1 VLAVVI
7 LLGFLAVAMFAGPR
21 LWVPMGIV
29 CATVLP
35 LSLYTLVTARKRYYD
50 WVDRG
55 VAAYLDH
62 VEKATRDTGET
73 NGSTATRVAGG
84 PRSESS
90 VRGSILIWP
99 GERSIITLTENA
111 DASTIVHEEA
121 HDWLEQLRRDA
132 LHPVA
137 PAQLRADWETVKLWL
152 GGEADILSA
161 KTPLERIDAERQH
174 EKFARGWEQ
183 YMREGNAPPPRLAET
198 FANYQRWLTEI
209 YPSEESLDVKLS
221 PEIRAVFARML
232 SSEG

>member
-1 VLAVVI
+1 
-7 LLGFLAVAMFAGPR
+7 
-21 LWVPMGIV
+21 MGIV

-50 WVDRG
+50 WVDRV

-137 PAQLRADWETVKLWL
+137 PAQLRADGRQSNCGL
-152 GGEADILSA
+152 GARRTSSA
-161 KTPLERIDAERQH
+161 PKPH
-174 EKFARGWEQ
+174 WRGSTLNAS
-183 YMREGNAPPPRLAET
+183 MR
-198 FANYQRWLTEI
+198 
-209 YPSEESLDVKLS
+209 SS
-221 PEIRAVFARML
+221 RAVGSNTCARATHHRPVWPRR
-232 SSEG
+232 SPTTKGG